1 METDHRNYA
10 VIIADVS
17 GSKQLSGKN
26 RYQTQLFLKSAIVQ
40 INEEFADYIEA
51 PFTITKGDEFQGLLV
66 DMCHAYEIVLTFEKV
81 LFPVK
86 LRFGMGVGPIYRMG
100 GKLPIEMDG
109 PAFHRANAALNRAKK
124 KKVSYFLI
132 TDNAQVDLLVNTSFQ
147 LIHAIKSRWN
157 QRIFRLY
164 WRYKDLGTYREVAAV
179 EKITPQA
186 VCDALK
192 TNRATDVKSAEE
204 NLLAYFAEYPLCLNH
219 SEALPSEE
227 EVDPFR

>member
-1 METDHRNYA
+1 MEIDHRKYA

-40 INEEFADYIEA
+40 INEQFAQYIEA
-51 PFTITKGDEFQGLLV
+51 PFTITKGDEFQGLLL
-66 DMCHAYEIVLTFEKV
+66 DMCHAYEIVLAFEKL
-81 LFPVK
+81 LFPIK

-109 PAFHRANAALNRAKK
+109 PAFHRANAALSRAKK

-132 TDNAQVDLLVNTSFQ
+132 TNNDQIDLLINTSFQ

-157 QRIFRLY
+157 QRIFRLF

-192 TNRATDVKSAEE
+192 TNRATDVKTAEE
-204 NLLAYFAEYPLCLNH
+204 NLMAYFAAYPLCLNH
-219 SEALPSEE
+219 NESVSSEE
-227 EVDPFR
+227 EINSFR

>member
-40 INEEFADYIEA
+40 INEQFADYIEA

-66 DMCHAYEIVLTFEKV
+66 DMCHAYEIVLAFEKV

-86 LRFGMGVGPIYRMG
+86 LRFGMGVGHIYRMG

-132 TDNAQVDLLVNTSFQ
+132 TDNEQIDLLVNTSFQ

-204 NLLAYFAEYPLCLNH
+204 NLLAFFAEYPLCLNH
-219 SEALPSEE
+219 GEALPSEE